1 MAYIFCVPRNPLAQL
16 IISRLKRFSVAC
28 VDGKHRFTLW
38 EAWPRNLL
46 GWSSKYPP
54 WEIDTENSRFT
65 LVWEMIYTKWW
76 NVWYLYWRVGWF
88 NQRIMQKKNF
98 DGSQRQNM
106 GHRCFLKQEVHGS
119 QSLGPLD
126 LQFLNPSSMR
136 IPWHPNSHSP
146 GKRHPS
152 RHHGCFNN
160 WRSHGHPWRLD
171 GLGPCLETN
180 LTSRFQW
187 YVHPL
192 YIYIYI
198 LYPILNQQSGDP
210 SRSFKKN
217 CGPRNESY
225 TLQIR
230 VSPW

>member
-1 MAYIFCVPRNPLAQL
+1 
-16 IISRLKRFSVAC
+16 
-28 VDGKHRFTLW
+28 
-38 EAWPRNLL
+38 
-46 GWSSKYPP
+46 
-54 WEIDTENSRFT
+54 
-65 LVWEMIYTKWW
+65 
-76 NVWYLYWRVGWF
+76 
-88 NQRIMQKKNF
+88 MQKKNF

-192 YIYIYI
+192 YIYIYYI
-198 LYPILNQQSGDP
+198 LSLI
-210 SRSFKKN
+210 SRVVTPAEALKKTAAQETSRTL
-217 CGPRNESY
+217 CKSESLPGRNRGRTWVWYLE
-225 TLQIR
+225 T
-230 VSPW
+230 